1 MQRALQMAALGKL
14 GVEPTRFFRGFSEEH
29 YDIRFERS
37 APTSLQQRQAGS
49 TVATSNAR
57 TYPR

>member
-14 GVEPTRFFRGFSEEH
+14 SVESTRFFRSFSEEH

-37 APTSLQQRQAGS
+37 APTSLQQM
-49 TVATSNAR
+49 TSW
-57 TYPR
+57 